1 MNISLKIGPNIIES
15 VFDICDQN
23 DSDKELSLAEMK
35 EIDCA
40 NFLANTF
47 GMLPEHIDKDFE
59 AIDKNGDGVVSKEEG
74 VDGFLT
80 FGMRIA
86 NEL

>member
-1 MNISLKIGPNIIES
+1 
-15 VFDICDQN
+15 
-23 DSDKELSLAEMK
+23 MK

>member
-1 MNISLKIGPNIIES
+1 MHISLKIGSNIIDAF
-15 VFDICDQN
+15 FDICDQN

-35 EIDCA
+35 ESDCA

-74 VDGFLT
+74 VNGFL
-80 FGMRIA
+80 FFVGS
-86 NEL
+86 